1 MLHTET
7 LGSGPDII
15 FLHGL
20 FGAGDNW
27 RSVGR
32 ALSEHYRVHLID
44 LPNHGRSDWLDEPE
58 LSTLASIVND
68 WIKQQG
74 IQQYHLLGHS
84 MGGKVAMQLAL
95 NPHDGELQKLII
107 VDISP
112 KEYPPHHQDIFKALR
127 EADLSQLKD
136 RKAVDDAIA
145 HLVTDTG
152 VRQFLLKSL
161 YKKDGQLAWRFNFKT
176 LEEKY
181 QAVACA
187 PTVTQPWQKPTLFIK
202 GMNSNYITEADR
214 SLIMELFPK
223 AQAKVIEGAGH
234 WPHAEKTTAFIKILT
249 NFLSQ

>member
-7 LGSGPDII
+7 LGNGPDIV

-44 LPNHGRSDWLDEPE
+44 LPNHGRSDWLAEPE

-68 WIKQQG
+68 WIKQQN
-74 IQQYHLLGHS
+74 ISQYHLLGHS

-107 VDISP
+107 VDIAP
-112 KEYPPHHQDIFKALR
+112 KEYPPHHQDIFKALHQ
-127 EADLSQLKD
+127 ADLSQLKD
-136 RKAVDDAIA
+136 RKAVDDAIS

-152 VRQFLLKSL
+152 IRQFLLKSL
-161 YKKDGQLAWRFNFKT
+161 YKKDGQLAWRFNYKT

-187 PTVTQPWQKPTLFIK
+187 PSSTQAWQKPTLFIK

-214 SLIMELFPK
+214 ELIMELFPN
-223 AQAKVIEGAGH
+223 AQAKIIEGAGH
-234 WPHAEKTTAFIKILT
+234 WPHAEKPAAFLKILSS
-249 NFLSQ
+249 FLDK